1 MHINDMNYAL
11 KFNNNHINLNISDAG
26 PGAKPVSHRDPR
38 GGLGE
43 L

>member
-1 MHINDMNYAL
+1 MRESIGSVIDV
-11 KFNNNHINLNISDAG
+11 G
-26 PGAKPVSHRDPR
+26 PGAKPVSHRGPR

>member
-1 MHINDMNYAL
+1 MYWRKLAVGRV
-11 KFNNNHINLNISDAG
+11 SDVG

>member
-1 MHINDMNYAL
+1 MTQL
-11 KFNNNHINLNISDAG
+11 KVPMQADAG